1 MQQNLHRNKGVG
13 RGLEKG
19 AVSNRDSSARG
30 LNEDRVTPSERLEEL
45 RRDLEAARR
54 YEYAEYL
61 LRDRDLRDILCFN
74 TVIPKNLV
82 TFRLSKLY
90 KSLNAAEVLVYRLVE
105 LRLYERVVISSY
117 PTQSCKK
124 KCVQRAKRKC
134 VEYVEECVDVNKDI
148 YGLQPSEELLRVC
161 SLYYK
166 WEQ

>member
-13 RGLEKG
+13 RGLEGG

-30 LNEDRVTPSERLEEL
+30 LNADKATPSERLEEL

-90 KSLNAAEVLVYRLVE
+90 RSLNTAEILVFRLLE
-105 LRLYERVVISSY
+105 LGLYKEVVISSY
-117 PTQSCKK
+117 VTQECKK
-124 KCVQRAKRKC
+124 KCLQKVKRRC
-134 VEYVEECVDVNKDI
+134 VEYTTECVDVNKDV
-148 YGLQPSEELLRVC
+148 YGLEPSEELLRVC

-166 WEQ
+166 WDQ

>member
-1 MQQNLHRNKGVG
+1 MQR
-13 RGLEKG
+13 RGG
-19 AVSNRDSSARG
+19 SSRGSSKEG
-30 LNEDRVTPSERLEEL
+30 LNADRVTPSERLEEL
-45 RRDLEAARR
+45 RRDLEAASR

-90 KSLNAAEVLVYRLVE
+90 KSLNTAEILVFRLLELGLYRE
-105 LRLYERVVISSY
+105 VVISSY
-117 PTQSCKK
+117 VTQECKK
-124 KCVQRAKRKC
+124 KCLQKVKRKC
-134 VEYVEECVDVNKDI
+134 VEYTEVCEEVNKDI
-148 YGLQPSEELLRVC
+148 YGLEPSEELLKVC

>member
-1 MQQNLHRNKGVG
+1 MEG
-13 RGLEKG
+13 G
-19 AVSNRDSSARG
+19 AVSGRDSYSQSIKA
-30 LNEDRVTPSERLEEL
+30 DRLEEL
-45 RRDLEAARR
+45 RSGLEAARR

-90 KSLNAAEVLVYRLVE
+90 RSLNTAEILVFRLLE
-105 LRLYERVVISSY
+105 LGLYKEVVISSY
-117 PTQSCKK
+117 VTQECKK
-124 KCVQRAKRKC
+124 KCLQKVKRRC
-134 VEYVEECVDVNKDI
+134 VEYTTECVDVNKDV
-148 YGLQPSEELLRVC
+148 YGLEPSEELIRVC

>member
-1 MQQNLHRNKGVG
+1 
-13 RGLEKG
+13 LEGG
-19 AVSNRDSSARG
+19 AVSGRDSYSQSIKA
-30 LNEDRVTPSERLEEL
+30 DRLEEL
-45 RRDLEAARR
+45 RSGLEAARR

-90 KSLNAAEVLVYRLVE
+90 RSLNTAEILVFRLLE
-105 LRLYERVVISSY
+105 LGLYKEVVISSY
-117 PTQSCKK
+117 VTQECKK
-124 KCVQRAKRKC
+124 KCLQKVKRRC
-134 VEYVEECVDVNKDI
+134 VEYTTECVDVNKDV
-148 YGLQPSEELLRVC
+148 YGLEPSEELIRVC

>member
-1 MQQNLHRNKGVG
+1 MEG
-13 RGLEKG
+13 G
-19 AVSNRDSSARG
+19 AVSSRDSSARG
-30 LNEDRVTPSERLEEL
+30 LNRVTPSERLEEL

-90 KSLNAAEVLVYRLVE
+90 KSLNAAEVLVSRLLE
-105 LRLYERVVISSY
+105 LGLYEKVVISSY
-117 PTQSCKK
+117 VTKKCKK
-124 KCVQRAKRKC
+124 
-134 VEYVEECVDVNKDI
+134 ECLQKKGRRCIESVDVCEDVNKDI
-148 YGLQPSEELLRVC
+148 YGLEPSKELLQVC

>member
-1 MQQNLHRNKGVG
+1 
-13 RGLEKG
+13 LEGG
-19 AVSNRDSSARG
+19 AVSSRDSYTQSIRA
-30 LNEDRVTPSERLEEL
+30 DRVTPSEKLEEL

-61 LRDRDLRDILCFN
+61 MRDRDLRDILCFN

-90 KSLNAAEVLVYRLVE
+90 RSLNTAEILVFRLLE
-105 LRLYERVVISSY
+105 LGLYKEVVISSY
-117 PTQSCKK
+117 VTQECKK
-124 KCVQRAKRKC
+124 KCLQKVKRRC
-134 VEYVEECVDVNKDI
+134 VEYTEECVDVNKDV
-148 YGLQPSEELLRVC
+148 YGLEPSEELLRVC

>member
-1 MQQNLHRNKGVG
+1 
-13 RGLEKG
+13 LEGG
-19 AVSNRDSSARG
+19 AVSSRDSSARG

-90 KSLNAAEVLVYRLVE
+90 KSLNAAEVLVYRLLE
-105 LRLYERVVISSY
+105 LGLYKEVVISSY
-117 PTQSCKK
+117 VTKKCKK
-124 KCVQRAKRKC
+124 
-134 VEYVEECVDVNKDI
+134 ECLQKKGRRCIESVDVCEDVNKDI
-148 YGLQPSEELLRVC
+148 YGLEPSEELLRVC